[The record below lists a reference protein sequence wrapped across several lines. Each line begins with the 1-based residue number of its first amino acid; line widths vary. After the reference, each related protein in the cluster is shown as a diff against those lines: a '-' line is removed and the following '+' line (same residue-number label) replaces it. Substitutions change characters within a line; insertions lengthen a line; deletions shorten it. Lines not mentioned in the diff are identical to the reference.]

1 MVKTNVILTAILFA
15 RGYTVWAPTPRP
27 LVLVPVIRILRY
39 IHIFYETEL
48 LPQTRARDFQADFS
62 WLLHMRLC
70 VIHVIEN
77 WKIMRS
83 APSLVVCTRI
93 WIYLTA
99 CLKIYS
105 CFIFVW
111 LMYYLI
117 LYIDTAVNIDN
128 SRTCVKLNKYTL
140 LRFIVF

>member
-1 MVKTNVILTAILFA
+1 MVKTNVILTALLFA
-15 RGYTVWAPTPRP
+15 RWYTVWAPTPRP

-77 WKIMRS
+77 WKIMHS

-93 WIYLTA
+93 WIYQTA
-99 CLKIYS
+99 CLKIYA

-117 LYIDTAVNIDN
+117 QCIDTAVNIDN
-128 SRTCVKLNKYTL
+128 SHTCVKLNKYTL